1 MSRARAAVLLFLIVI
16 VGAIALLPVVRD
28 ELSWWLAESRDHAA
42 DFMAYVEIWPNG
54 RHVNEARLM
63 YKQRQWVETEKA
75 LIHRAYQEASHVSPD
90 ADAEYRKEKRL
101 RRESF
106 FWKAATNTDT
116 LQSYQDYVTEFPQG
130 QFTRQ
135 ARARIATFSRETP
148 VIPGGSV
155 PAPQ

>member
-16 VGAIALLPVVRD
+16 AATVALLPVVRD
-28 ELSWWLAESRDHAA
+28 ELSWWWAESRDHAA
-42 DFMAYVEIWPNG
+42 DFVTYVEVWPNG
-54 RHVNEARLM
+54 RHVNEARLK

-75 LIHRAYQEASHVSPD
+75 MIHQAYQEASHASPD
-90 ADAEYRKEKRL
+90 ADAEYRKQKRL

-116 LQSYQDYVTEFPQG
+116 LQSYQDYVTQFPQG
-130 QFTRQ
+130 QFARQ
-135 ARARIATFSRETP
+135 ARARIATLSRESP
-148 VIPGGSV
+148 AIPGGST